1 MENYAEFAQLCLSRL
16 KKNEAEEEEHR
27 RPLSASSLI
36 RFHGRPILPPLL
48 SGKQR
53 EEMRRHRDEA
63 QEARANKSLKDD
75 PRMAYVQT
83 ILHSVQLRK
92 TPTLQDL
99 LQETE
104 TKFEFPHLHNN
115 SRFSMSRNDVSIG
128 TRESLSPG
136 PTGKLKNGT
145 AQPPKISTTHSA
157 FFPSSMPPQQSF
169 QEEYLPE
176 RLDSQQGSQPCSFNA
191 ASHQSLSSGYIT
203 CENQE
208 KSTADSVQTIDVQT
222 TEETNNNDG
231 VFFHST
237 SNIIPKMPDII
248 SHPPIDGEELE
259 RTGLESFFCTN
270 IMGPKD
276 LCSTSFHID
285 SLRCDPLRAEQPEFS
300 RPHSRNK
307 EVGIPFTAQINP
319 ARNRSTETNDGSLA
333 LSEKNSL
340 SDNADLQRSLNLTEV
355 VRVQKPPSKAEAEP
369 ADIEIDFPDFKQ
381 PEESRPLSLQALL
394 KKSQEYRRRQ
404 RMLRN
409 QAKSNK
415 MHQERIQEKPKGRA
429 EEPSLSDKENEE
441 LHHKG
446 AVQGKKSKEGRGT
459 LIWSEEALPQK
470 PRKSNRIE
478 CEGVAEDGKAME
490 RLSIEEETFFK
501 NKLNSSQEVRAAPKQ
516 VSVLIQQQESLMKTS
531 LIQGTFYEPACL
543 PSFHGGVEKYRSF
556 PVPSFCLSP
565 VPCKNKTINAAGT
578 PELKSDSSS
587 DFNEARVK
595 DINLDRQQSP
605 TVPSGS
611 VIIGDD
617 DTSVFAKSSL
627 PIDQLESNLCSL
639 KVLISDLE
647 STVKENL
654 DDRREPDCSTQSD
667 ENLESSKDY
676 EQIENAFPDNSSCCL
691 EDTQDAADDDDG
703 NEVDNLWQRQSL
715 IQFKNMDKDVGP
727 NPKSSLRDVSLQNCF
742 EIIKL
747 SQHSQV
753 QASIKENRNEMSP
766 DGGGSGNIQRGVSK
780 TEQLSSKNTMSVAQQ
795 MRIPSIFRNVACKD
809 VPAAHLSHLKERVG
823 NIAADAEGPVP
834 SQSLNRS
841 YDVDTPSD
849 LWLQEGSGSDL
860 GSQRSYNQT
869 KGLTPESGGED
880 QSGVSKVKR
889 RLLMH
894 VTEGTVEMKEGRGRA
909 VDPVVTP
916 HSGTPTAGVYLS
928 EGCGFQEQETLKSKQ
943 ERLKQ
948 MHAAQVRA
956 LQEEHRKQ
964 QEELLQ
970 VLAARYRLLQD
981 VSPCSRLG
989 DALTFSSLPQ
999 PLSPLSQRCRPLV
1012 AAAVKGFLTRRLL
1025 RTERVAQLVRTI
1037 RDTQQFLQAF
1047 QQQSASRGDRCS
1059 RQDVLLQERV
1069 ALQLRAARYEVYD
1082 IFFSLSAGEQM
1093 QLIRWDRELARERQL
1108 RRQNGHAGCTRG
1120 KSSLS
1125 AATQKSLERK
1135 RERMIQKK
1143 AAECHKGAAART
1155 GPKSGFSVEKPQETK
1170 RGQFKANP
1178 QRVPKSV
1185 CSSRPR

>member
-1 MENYAEFAQLCLSRL
+1 
-16 KKNEAEEEEHR
+16 
-27 RPLSASSLI
+27 
-36 RFHGRPILPPLL
+36 
-48 SGKQR
+48 
-53 EEMRRHRDEA
+53 MRRHRDEA
-63 QEARANKSLKDD
+63 QEARANKKLKDD
-75 PRMAYVQT
+75 SRMAYVQT

-104 TKFEFPHLHNN
+104 TKFEFPHLDNN
-115 SRFSMSRNDVSIG
+115 SRFSMSCCDVSVG

-136 PTGKLKNGT
+136 P
-145 AQPPKISTTHSA
+145 AQPPKISTTYSA
-157 FFPSSMPPQQSF
+157 FFPSGMPPQQSF
-169 QEEYLPE
+169 QEKHLAE
-176 RLDSQQGSQPCSFNA
+176 RRDSQQGLQPCSFNT
-191 ASHQSLSSGYIT
+191 ASHHSLSSGYVT

-208 KSTADSVQTIDVQT
+208 NATADSVRTIGVWT
-222 TEETNNNDG
+222 TEETNNNG
-231 VFFHST
+231 GFFLHST
-237 SNIIPKMPDII
+237 SNTIAKMPDII

-307 EVGIPFTAQINP
+307 EVDIPFTAQLNP
-319 ARNRSTETNDGSLA
+319 ARNSSTETNDGSLA

-340 SDNADLQRSLNLTEV
+340 SDDADLQQSLNLTEV
-355 VRVQKPPSKAEAEP
+355 IHVQKPPGKAEAEP
-369 ADIEIDFPDFKQ
+369 ADIEIEVADLKQ
-381 PEESRPLSLQALL
+381 PKESRPLSLQALL

-409 QAKSNK
+409 QARNTK
-415 MHQERIQEKPKGRA
+415 MHQERIQEKPKGRV

-446 AVQGKKSKEGRGT
+446 AVTVEGKKTKEGRGT
-459 LIWSEEALPQK
+459 LVWSEETLPQQLWK
-470 PRKSNRIE
+470 TNRIE

-490 RLSIEEETFFK
+490 RLSIEEETFLK
-501 NKLNSSQEVRAAPKQ
+501 NKLNSSQDVTATPKQ
-516 VSVLIQQQESLMKTS
+516 VGVLIQQQESLLKTS
-531 LIQGTFYEPACL
+531 LIQGTFYEPPCL
-543 PSFHGGVEKYRSF
+543 PSFHGGVEKYRSV

-565 VPCKNKTINAAGT
+565 APCKNKTEDAART
-578 PELKSDSSS
+578 PEPKSDSSS
-587 DFNEARVK
+587 DFNDVSVK
-595 DINLDRQQSP
+595 DINLDCQQSP
-605 TVPSGS
+605 TEVPSGN
-611 VIIGDD
+611 VIVGDD
-617 DTSVFAKSSL
+617 ATSVFAKGSL
-627 PIDQLESNLCSL
+627 HIDQLESNLCSL

-654 DDRREPDCSTQSD
+654 DDRRDPDCSVQSD
-667 ENLESSKDY
+667 DNLESSKDH
-676 EQIENAFPDNSSCCL
+676 EQIENASFCCL
-691 EDTQDAADDDDG
+691 KDTQDADDD
-703 NEVDNLWQRQSL
+703 NEVDDLRQRQSFF
-715 IQFKNMDKDVGP
+715 QFKNTDKDVGP
-727 NPKSSLRDVSLQNCF
+727 NPRSSLRDVSLQNGF
-742 EIIKL
+742 EINKL
-747 SQHSQV
+747 GQHSQV
-753 QASIKENRNEMSP
+753 RASIKENRNEMSP
-766 DGGGSGNIQRGVSK
+766 EGGCNSK
-780 TEQLSSKNTMSVAQQ
+780 TQCGVQLPSKNTMSIAQQ
-795 MRIPSIFRNVACKD
+795 MRIPSIFRNVACKN
-809 VPAAHLSHLKERVG
+809 VFAAHLSHLKEKV
-823 NIAADAEGPVP
+823 AAGAEGSAP

-860 GSQRSYNQT
+860 CSQRSYSQT

-880 QSGVSKVKR
+880 QLGVCKVKR

-894 VTEGTVEMKEGRGRA
+894 VTEGTVEMNEEGWRA
-909 VDPVVTP
+909 VDSVVRP
-916 HSGTPTAGVYLS
+916 NSCTPTAGVYLS
-928 EGCGFQEQETLKSKQ
+928 EGCSFQKQETLKSKQ

-948 MHAAQVRA
+948 IHAAQVRA

-970 VLAARYRLLQD
+970 VLATRYRLLQD
-981 VSPCSRLG
+981 ASPCSRLG

-999 PLSPLSQRCRPLV
+999 PLSPLSRRCRPLV

-1025 RTERVAQLVRTI
+1025 RTERIAQLVRTI

-1108 RRQNGHAGCTRG
+1108 RRQNGHAER

-1143 AAECHKGAAART
+1143 AAECHRGAPAQT

-1170 RGQFKANP
+1170 RGQFKATP

-1185 CSSRPR
+1185 CLSRPR